1 MARGRVLC
9 AVTIHWRIAMS
20 AETRTDRSG
29 VIYVLGMMPDG
40 KISKFATFEEYE
52 RSYTAALIVSEQG
65 QYHV

>member
-1 MARGRVLC
+1 
-9 AVTIHWRIAMS
+9 MS